1 MKTLLEVFGLA
12 KRQDVLDLQAGIA
25 SALAEQQRQRNCTAS
40 LLAKIDRVEK
50 MRDLAIENI
59 AEEVSQGID
68 VDDLAQ
74 QVLDEID
81 IDDLAS
87 DALSSQLDNIDVSDV
102 IDVDD
107 LTTEVQDGLDIA
119 AIAERV
125 QDADG
130 DLVSARMDDHIDAR
144 VNQIIER
151 EAPGIIGSHLKH
163 VDWSDEL
170 TVDIEVDGAI
180 IGTVRSNR

>member
-1 MKTLLEVFGLA
+1 MRSILSVLGLA
-12 KRQDVLDLQAGIA
+12 KRQDVLDLQASIA

-50 MRDLAIENI
+50 LRDLAIENI

-68 VDDLAQ
+68 IDDLGQQIIDEIDVDDL
-74 QVLDEID
+74 V
-81 IDDLAS
+81 S
-87 DALSSQLDNIDVSDV
+87 DALSSQLDNIDISDA

-107 LTTEVQDGLDIA
+107 LISAVQDGLDIA
-119 AIAERV
+119 TIAERV

-130 DLVSARMDDHIDAR
+130 DLISARMDDHIDAR

-163 VDWSDEL
+163 VDWAEEL

>member
-12 KRQDVLDLQAGIA
+12 KRQDVLDLQASIA

-50 MRDLAIENI
+50 LRDLAIENI
-59 AEEVSQGID
+59 AEEVRQEID
-68 VDDLAQ
+68 VDDLSQ

-87 DALSSQLDNIDVSDV
+87 DALSSQLDNLDVSDV

-125 QDADG
+125 QDANG
-130 DLVSARMDDHIDAR
+130 DLISAKIDDLVDTR

-151 EAPGIIGSHLKH
+151 EAPGIIYSHLKH